1 MSKNFS
7 QRCVFAGAIVLIAAL
22 FFIPAFS
29 ASISQDLLSNDLRN
43 LSVEKPSSMVTG
55 KPDLIVLNMGFAP
68 YGDNGR
74 DMVACATIK
83 NIGDLKVVEDLYL
96 KYTFT
101 RLIYKTIT
109 NIDTTWMYI
118 GGGLKPGAE
127 VYWSLIYEGEL
138 PKFGFFE
145 FKCTINPNKTIE
157 ESNYDN
163 NELSQKYL
171 AFLGHWKEI

>member
-1 MSKNFS
+1 MENPCIKKGLG
-7 QRCVFAGAIVLIAAL
+7 VIVLLL
-22 FFIPAFS
+22 FLSTTCLPIVN
-29 ASISQDLLSNDLRN
+29 AS
-43 LSVEKPSSMVTG
+43 EG

-83 NIGDLKVVEDLYL
+83 NIGEVNTAGTFYL

-109 NIDTTWMYI
+109 NIDTKWMWI
-118 GGGLKPGAE
+118 EGGLEPGREA
-127 VYWSLIYEGEL
+127 YWSLIYEERL

-145 FKCTINPNKTIE
+145 FKCTVNPGKTMD

-163 NELSQKYL
+163 NDLSQKYL
-171 AFLGHWKEI
+171 AFFGQWREIE

>member
-1 MSKNFS
+1 MENPCIKKGLG
-7 QRCVFAGAIVLIAAL
+7 VIVLVL
-22 FFIPAFS
+22 FLSTTCLPIVN
-29 ASISQDLLSNDLRN
+29 AS
-43 LSVEKPSSMVTG
+43 EG

-68 YGDNGR
+68 HDDHGPV
-74 DMVACATIK
+74 VACATIK
-83 NIGDLKVVEDLYL
+83 NIGDLKVVGYLYL

-109 NIDTTWMYI
+109 NIDTTWMS
-118 GGGLKPGAE
+118 GGLKPGEE
-127 VYWSLIYEGEL
+127 VYWSLIYESEL

-145 FKCTINPNKTIE
+145 FKCTVNPDRIIE

-171 AFLGHWKEI
+171 AFFGQWREIGKGEK